1 MINNKDNSSQ
11 ERLLIW
17 KELIKSNYVDT
28 LHKLKEEYMIDNYN
42 KPKDELLII
51 NEVLN
56 NFIDCIGKK

>member
-1 MINNKDNSSQ
+1 MREIIYDIENEELIRDRINLRQVKDN
-11 ERLLIW
+11 L
-17 KELIKSNYVDT
+17 Y
-28 LHKLKEEYMIDNYN
+28 KLKEEYMIDNYN